1 MPVSLIRQTRQ
12 RNLNDTQFGRRM
24 SGTGPRA
31 EQIDQT
37 FKTFARRHGLDGHL
51 SPFDFSQF
59 HPPRIEGQQLRLF

>member
-1 MPVSLIRQTRQ
+1 MT
-12 RNLNDTQFGRRM
+12 
-24 SGTGPRA
+24 GTGQRA
-31 EQIDQT
+31 DQIHQT